1 MTSDAPRLRWSPVPS
16 LRACERIHALRAH
29 RPLRRSGEYP
39 ARGGDDGSDGLL
51 ALGHGTRRVDRRPP
65 TRHRT
70 CRARLPGAMGLV
82 DHPGPISPARPR
94 WVARRLPAGMVGLAW
109 SSSARCAASN
119 VSGPGFVATCEPLDL
134 TPYLVVGAALVTAG
148 AAVTL
153 IGLRRR
159 PAAR

>member
-1 MTSDAPRLRWSPVPS
+1 MGRTGSWLLGMALGALTGALLLVIALAALVFLVPWGWWTI
-16 LRACERIHALRAH
+16 RDRY
-29 RPLRRSGEYP
+29 RPLGL
-39 ARGGDDGSDGLL
+39 GGLL
-51 ALGHGTRRVDRRPP
+51 VGIA
-65 TRHRT
+65 
-70 CRARLPGAMGLV
+70 
-82 DHPGPISPARPR
+82 
-94 WVARRLPAGMVGLAW
+94 AGMVGLAW